1 MRTFTVS
8 CIRTIRFL
16 IIAES
21 LTIPVNLDS
30 SKFTTL
36 LEQYNGDIYSIESFN
51 KSVSC
56 NLNYSYFI
64 CECLVATNSH
74 NALFYMILL
83 PNSTRVIGKAI
94 TSSSFYTL
102 KLIYSNNVISL
113 FAYLGDTNTS
123 PQDTTYG
130 YIDGSVIC
138 IGIT

>member
-1 MRTFTVS
+1 M
-8 CIRTIRFL
+8 
-16 IIAES
+16 AES

-36 LEQYNGDIYSIESFN
+36 LEQYSGDIYSIESFN

-64 CECLVATNSH
+64 CECLVASNSN

-83 PNSTRVIGKAI
+83 PNSTRVIGKAL
-94 TSSSFYTL
+94 TSTSFYTL
-102 KLIYSNNVISL
+102 KLIHSNNVISL
-113 FAYLGDTNTS
+113 FAYVGANTAPQTDTR
-123 PQDTTYG
+123 G